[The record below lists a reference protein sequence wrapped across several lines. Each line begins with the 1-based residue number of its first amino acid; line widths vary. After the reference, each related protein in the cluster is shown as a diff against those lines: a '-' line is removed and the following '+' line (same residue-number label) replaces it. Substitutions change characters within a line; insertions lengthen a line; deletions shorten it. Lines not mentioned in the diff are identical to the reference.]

1 MPEHLRACV
10 AAAALACAVLPGAA
24 YAEANGFKFGNARL
38 HPFFDLELRFDSAAV
53 SVPID
58 GAGSRYDIASDL
70 LVHFRPGL
78 KLEMPTTGLFTFNLN
93 GNVDYVWY
101 TGVIN
106 AGTRSSSHFA
116 ADADLDL
123 GINRDGQFGLDLGD
137 HFTRSDRTNSTPGA
151 GVGFLSL
158 YNDARLKL
166 IIRPYRGAISIEPG
180 YNFTAEVFELL
191 GAGTENI
198 DPRDYDY
205 LNHNIRLGG
214 RWKFLPKTSMLL
226 DTTFGIRTAL
236 RSNASSKEMMTLK
249 AMLGAGGLLTTHWE
263 VLLKVGWG
271 YDFSKDTY
279 SSIIGQAEVGYLL
292 SETSTFRL
300 GYVRTFEPTGG
311 NFLSYG
317 VDRFYLDGRML
328 FGGKLTAR
336 GNFGVDILGFKG
348 NPDLSTKDKGQ
359 VNLVLDLGG
368 EYEVLSWLNV
378 AAGYTLTYYAGTN
391 VYYNLNNFTR
401 NEGYLRVRFIY

>member
-1 MPEHLRACV
+1 MSGQLRACV
-10 AAAALACAVLPGAA
+10 AAAAFVCAVLPGAA
-24 YAEANGFKFGNARL
+24 QAEANGFKFGNARL

-53 SVPID
+53 SVPTT
-58 GAGSRYDIASDL
+58 GTAYSIASDL

-106 AGTRSSSHFA
+106 SGTRSASHLA

-123 GINRDGQFGLDLGD
+123 GINRDGQFGVDIGD

-158 YNDARLKL
+158 YNDARLKVN
-166 IIRPYRGAISIEPG
+166 IRPYRGAISIEPG
-180 YNFTAEVFELL
+180 YHFTAEVFELL
-191 GAGTENI
+191 GAAGTTTV
-198 DPRDYDY
+198 DPKDYDY
-205 LNHNIRLGG
+205 LNHNIQLGG
-214 RWKFLPKTSMLL
+214 RWKFLPKTAMLL
-226 DTTFGIRTAL
+226 DTSFGIRNAL
-236 RSNASSKEMMTLK
+236 SANATSKEMLTLK

-263 VLLKVGWG
+263 VLLKLGWG
-271 YDFSKDTY
+271 YDFTHSTY

-292 SETSTFRL
+292 SETSAFRL
-300 GYVRTFEPTGG
+300 GYIRTFEPTGG
-311 NFLSYG
+311 DFLSYG

-336 GNFGVDILGFKG
+336 GNVGVDILSFAGA
-348 NPDLSTKDKGQ
+348 SSSKGQ
-359 VNLVLDLGG
+359 VNLVLDLGA